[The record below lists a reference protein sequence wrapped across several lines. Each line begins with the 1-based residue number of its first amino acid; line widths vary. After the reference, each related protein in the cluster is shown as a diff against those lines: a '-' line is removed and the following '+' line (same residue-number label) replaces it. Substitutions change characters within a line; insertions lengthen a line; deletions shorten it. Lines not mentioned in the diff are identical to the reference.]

1 MYENVVYVEGTEDE
15 VIFWKR
21 LICQNEKIIRDLGEM
36 TVISLRDSFRRHGTE
51 KDYEGMGGTEA
62 NVRKICYIES
72 ELERK

>member
-1 MYENVVYVEGTEDE
+1 M
-15 VIFWKR
+15 K
-21 LICQNEKIIRDLGEM
+21 KIIRDLGEM
-36 TVISLRDSFRRHGTE
+36 TVISLRDSFRRYGTE